1 MKQFTVPAAAGIS
14 YSFTNDGHFEMA
26 KLAYSSNAE
35 KPDCF
40 EAQLIWQHGT
50 YVSNTSTI
58 TMNPYKGDGAVQT
71 VSPCNPEAT
80 RVQMSVYSETEFISN
95 WTTYIETQPAFLGNE
110 DDTVYSMQMYAFDG
124 QPYAKLY
131 LVYDPPNML
140 PQEQLFMN
148 VVGASS

>member
-1 MKQFTVPAAAGIS
+1 MQPRGDAGA
-14 YSFTNDGHFEMA
+14 DERLLGVR
-26 KLAYSSNAE
+26 
-35 KPDCF
+35 
-40 EAQLIWQHGT
+40 GT
-50 YVSNTSTI
+50 CA
-58 TMNPYKGDGAVQT
+58 D
-71 VSPCNPEAT
+71 
-80 RVQMSVYSETEFISN
+80 RRTEFISN